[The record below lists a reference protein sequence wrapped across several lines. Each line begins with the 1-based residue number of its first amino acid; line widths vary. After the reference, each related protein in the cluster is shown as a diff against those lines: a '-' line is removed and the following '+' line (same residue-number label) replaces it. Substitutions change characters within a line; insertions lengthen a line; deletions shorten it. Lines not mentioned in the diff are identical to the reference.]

1 MTEKAMDKYSVSVN
15 PNAKD
20 GIKKHFTGAMI
31 TRGSSIPSTSKEKP
45 LPNYL
50 RAYTN
55 SCHDFC
61 KYGWKEP
68 LKTDTKLPS
77 VLPKL
82 NDNLKK
88 HSTGGMITTGSS
100 LPSTSKKKALPH
112 YLRTCTNS
120 CHKFCKDG
128 WKQAFETDTK
138 PLSVLRKLNNNLEK
152 HSTGGRITTGSS
164 HPSTSKVKPLPRYL
178 RASSNACH
186 DFCKRGRKQV
196 FEAERKHP
204 SFLLKLNNKSKKLS
218 TGGRI
223 TTGISL
229 PSTSKVKIL
238 PRYLRA
244 STNSCHDFCKY
255 GWKYDFM
262 AETKPLFFPNS
273 INKFTLRD
281 ESYQVNKLHVE
292 ERNPCAIKLKPSS
305 HRKAKFPDKPAVN
318 KEKFSSKNIKD
329 GFLEFPVKIKLQ
341 SPISTQTSSISN
353 DHIVIPI
360 LTNEESQVRYTNPR
374 DQKMKQVIKSKNL
387 IKSHSF
393 SYHHKV
399 GEQST
404 DNGFD
409 ARQKTGI
416 IKKRTLSLWE
426 ASSSFKPKL
435 VKQTSLKSNITHKI
449 PVPSKITP
457 VSAASKKVSEITTVA
472 SRSVLSPS
480 HEPTGRRNG
489 KEVLAKSGEKK
500 DMLEKKM
507 LKPSTASPSLTYIG
521 DGVLSLNHRKHKH
534 GKEVIPDKNQEVGK
548 AQYDSE
554 NNEEKTL
561 YVNKRPEKAGLDST
575 VQKSSKTG
583 NVVCDSSKQPLLK
596 CENSDMDFP
605 LQEMLEPENA
615 DTENINLHSFELNLD
630 HQKLIEQTSVDIN
643 FPEKKL
649 LNPENSENVI
659 IVKPENA
666 DMGILGKNFLE
677 LENGNFDSFELDLDD
692 QKLLEQKN
700 ADIDFLKQK
709 LMNPENL
716 ENVDILKS
724 GNTNMSNVDMDF
736 LEKNLLNPEKI
747 ENINMLKPENANM
760 GVLGQKLL
768 ELENTNF
775 DCFKLNPDDQK
786 LLEQKNFDLNS
797 LEKKFVNSDDPNN
810 SAYIDLFKPEN
821 ADMDVLGQ
829 NLLELENINL
839 DSFELNPDN
848 KKLFEQ
854 KNIDMDLLDDS
865 SELKHDEDWKM
876 VKLKNVDMSFL
887 EQDSLMPEEIDFES
901 LETEPT
907 NQKLLE
913 LGKDYMDSPEL
924 KLLKPE
930 DINLVDTL
938 ELKSDGADVNFLR
951 EKLLKLENIDVDAL
965 ELKPSD
971 DQPSQSAT
979 DDVEEIEE
987 SESASSETTELDSQ
1001 NEIKEDNEMDCMD
1014 SPELKLLK
1022 PEDINLVDTSELKS
1036 DDADVNFLQ
1045 EKLLKLESIDVDA
1058 LELKPSDDQPSQSAT
1073 DDVEEIEESESA
1085 SSETTELDSENEIKE
1100 DNDMDCMDSPELK
1113 LLKPEDINLVDTL
1126 ELKSE
1131 DADVNF
1137 LQEKLLKLENIDVD
1151 ALELKPS
1158 DDQPSESATDDVEE
1172 IEESKSA
1179 SSETTELDSQNE
1191 IKQDNEMDCMD
1202 SPELKLLKPEDINLV
1217 DTLELKSD
1225 DADVNFL
1232 QEKLLKLENIDVDAL
1247 ELKPSDDQ
1255 PSQSATDDVE
1265 EIEKSESASSETTE
1279 LDSEHEI
1286 KEDNEMDCMDSPEL
1300 KLLKP
1305 EDINLVDILVL
1316 KSEDADVN
1324 FLQEKLL
1331 KLENIDV
1338 DALELKPSDDQP
1350 SQSATDDVE
1359 EIEKSE
1365 SASSETTE
1373 LDSEHEIKEDN
1384 EMDYMDSPEL
1394 KLLKPE
1400 DINLVDILVLKSEDA
1415 DVNFLQ
1421 EKLLKLEN
1429 IDVDA
1434 LELKPSDDQP
1444 SQSATDDVEEIEKS
1458 ESASSET
1465 TESDSE
1471 HEINEDSDNCESLK
1485 SEQKRIVRRDA
1496 IVHHREDEFSIP
1508 HKLKFTRG
1516 KAIELQPE
1524 NNGPKRLRFRR
1535 GRMVDRNVNSSHLE
1549 RENFQRSEMADVVT
1563 DSKPETQSIVLKH
1576 QDTQE
1581 KDVRGLFNNVIEETT
1596 NKLVETRKSKVKAL
1610 IGAFEIVISLQ

>member
-1 MTEKAMDKYSVSVN
+1 MTEKAMDKDSSVSVN

-20 GIKKHFTGAMI
+20 GMKKHSTRAMI

-50 RAYTN
+50 RASTN

-61 KYGWKEP
+61 KCGWKEP

-82 NDNLKK
+82 NDTLKE

-112 YLRTCTNS
+112 YLRTCTDS
-120 CHKFCKDG
+120 CHNFCKDG

-138 PLSVLRKLNNNLEK
+138 PLSVLRKSNNNLEK

-164 HPSTSKVKPLPRYL
+164 HPSTGKVKPLPRYL

-204 SFLLKLNNKSKKLS
+204 SFLLELNNKSKKLS

-223 TTGISL
+223 TTGVSL

-273 INKFTLRD
+273 IDKLTLRD
-281 ESYQVNKLHVE
+281 ESYQVNKLNVQ

-374 DQKMKQVIKSKNL
+374 DQKTKQVIKSKNL
-387 IKSHSF
+387 IESHSF

-404 DNGFD
+404 DDGFD
-409 ARQKTGI
+409 ARQKTGGI

-457 VSAASKKVSEITTVA
+457 VSAASKVSEITTVA

-489 KEVLAKSGEKK
+489 KVVLAKSGEKK

-534 GKEVIPDKNQEVGK
+534 GKEVIPDKNQKVGK

-554 NNEEKTL
+554 NNEEEKTL
-561 YVNKRPEKAGLDST
+561 YVTKRPEKAGLDST
-575 VQKSSKTG
+575 EQKSSKTG

-615 DTENINLHSFELNLD
+615 DIENINLHSFELNLD

-709 LMNPENL
+709 LMNPEN
-716 ENVDILKS
+716 VDILNS
-724 GNTNMSNVDMDF
+724 GNPNTSNVDMDF

-747 ENINMLKPENANM
+747 ENINMLKPENANIM
-760 GVLGQKLL
+760 GVLGQRKLL

-775 DCFKLNPDDQK
+775 DCFKLNPGDQK

-829 NLLELENINL
+829 NLLELENIDVDAL
-839 DSFELNPDN
+839 ELNPDN

-854 KNIDMDLLDDS
+854 KNIDMVLLDDS

-876 VKLKNVDMSFL
+876 VKLKTVDMSFL

-938 ELKSDGADVNFLR
+938 ELKSDGADVNFL
-951 EKLLKLENIDVDAL
+951 
-965 ELKPSD
+965 
-971 DQPSQSAT
+971 
-979 DDVEEIEE
+979 
-987 SESASSETTELDSQ
+987 
-1001 NEIKEDNEMDCMD
+1001 
-1014 SPELKLLK
+1014 
-1022 PEDINLVDTSELKS
+1022 
-1036 DDADVNFLQ
+1036 
-1045 EKLLKLESIDVDA
+1045 
-1058 LELKPSDDQPSQSAT
+1058 
-1073 DDVEEIEESESA
+1073 
-1085 SSETTELDSENEIKE
+1085 
-1100 DNDMDCMDSPELK
+1100 
-1113 LLKPEDINLVDTL
+1113 
-1126 ELKSE
+1126 
-1131 DADVNF
+1131 
-1137 LQEKLLKLENIDVD
+1137 QEKLLKLENIDVD

-1179 SSETTELDSQNE
+1179 SSETTGLDSQNE
-1191 IKQDNEMDCMD
+1191 IKEDNEMDFMD

-1217 DTLELKSD
+1217 DALELKS
-1225 DADVNFL
+1225 ADVNFL
-1232 QEKLLKLENIDVDAL
+1232 QEKLLKSENIDVDAL
-1247 ELKPSDDQ
+1247 ELKPSDDQPSESATDDVEEIVESKSACSETTGLDSQNEIKEDNEMDFMDSPELKLLKPEDINLVDALELKSDGADVNFLQEKLSKSENIDVDALELKTSDDQ

-1265 EIEKSESASSETTE
+1265 EIEKSKSASSETTG
-1279 LDSEHEI
+1279 LDSQNEI

-1305 EDINLVDILVL
+1305 EDINLVDALEL
-1316 KSEDADVN
+1316 KSDDADVN

-1331 KLENIDV
+1331 KSENIDV

-1350 SQSATDDVE
+1350 SESATDDVE
-1359 EIEKSE
+1359 EIEESK
-1365 SASSETTE
+1365 SASSETTG
-1373 LDSEHEIKEDN
+1373 LDSQNEIKEDN
-1384 EMDYMDSPEL
+1384 EMDCMDSPEL

-1400 DINLVDILVLKSEDA
+1400 DINLVDALELKSDGA
-1415 DVNFLQ
+1415 DVNFLK
-1421 EKLLKLEN
+1421 EKLLKSEN

-1465 TESDSE
+1465 TESDSSE
-1471 HEINEDSDNCESLK
+1471 YEINEDSDNGESLK

-1516 KAIELQPE
+1516 KAIEHFPE
-1524 NNGPKRLRFRR
+1524 NNGPKRVRFRR
-1535 GRMVDRNVNSSHLE
+1535 GRMVGRNVNSSRLE

-1563 DSKPETQSIVLKH
+1563 DPKPETESIVLKH
-1576 QDTQE
+1576 RDTQE

>member
-1 MTEKAMDKYSVSVN
+1 MMTEKAMDKYSVSVN

-20 GIKKHFTGAMI
+20 GMKKHSTGAMI

-120 CHKFCKDG
+120 CHNFCKDG

-229 PSTSKVKIL
+229 PSTSK
-238 PRYLRA
+238 
-244 STNSCHDFCKY
+244 
-255 GWKYDFM
+255 
-262 AETKPLFFPNS
+262 
-273 INKFTLRD
+273 
-281 ESYQVNKLHVE
+281 
-292 ERNPCAIKLKPSS
+292 
-305 HRKAKFPDKPAVN
+305 
-318 KEKFSSKNIKD
+318 
-329 GFLEFPVKIKLQ
+329 
-341 SPISTQTSSISN
+341 
-353 DHIVIPI
+353 
-360 LTNEESQVRYTNPR
+360 
-374 DQKMKQVIKSKNL
+374 
-387 IKSHSF
+387 
-393 SYHHKV
+393 
-399 GEQST
+399 
-404 DNGFD
+404 
-409 ARQKTGI
+409 KTGI

-480 HEPTGRRNG
+480 HEPTVRRNG

-605 LQEMLEPENA
+605 LQEMLELENA

-666 DMGILGKNFLE
+666 DMGILWKNFLE

-724 GNTNMSNVDMDF
+724 GNTNMSVVGQKLLELDNINLHLFGLNPDDQEQKNVDMDF

-938 ELKSDGADVNFLR
+938 ELKSDGADVNFL
-951 EKLLKLENIDVDAL
+951 
-965 ELKPSD
+965 
-971 DQPSQSAT
+971 
-979 DDVEEIEE
+979 
-987 SESASSETTELDSQ
+987 
-1001 NEIKEDNEMDCMD
+1001 
-1014 SPELKLLK
+1014 
-1022 PEDINLVDTSELKS
+1022 
-1036 DDADVNFLQ
+1036 
-1045 EKLLKLESIDVDA
+1045 
-1058 LELKPSDDQPSQSAT
+1058 
-1073 DDVEEIEESESA
+1073 
-1085 SSETTELDSENEIKE
+1085 
-1100 DNDMDCMDSPELK
+1100 
-1113 LLKPEDINLVDTL
+1113 
-1126 ELKSE
+1126 
-1131 DADVNF
+1131 
-1137 LQEKLLKLENIDVD
+1137 
-1151 ALELKPS
+1151 
-1158 DDQPSESATDDVEE
+1158 
-1172 IEESKSA
+1172 
-1179 SSETTELDSQNE
+1179 
-1191 IKQDNEMDCMD
+1191 
-1202 SPELKLLKPEDINLV
+1202 
-1217 DTLELKSD
+1217 
-1225 DADVNFL
+1225 

-1255 PSQSATDDVE
+1255 PSQSSTDDVE
-1265 EIEKSESASSETTE
+1265 EIEE
-1279 LDSEHEI
+1279 
-1286 KEDNEMDCMDSPEL
+1286 
-1300 KLLKP
+1300 
-1305 EDINLVDILVL
+1305 
-1316 KSEDADVN
+1316 
-1324 FLQEKLL
+1324 
-1331 KLENIDV
+1331 
-1338 DALELKPSDDQP
+1338 
-1350 SQSATDDVE
+1350 
-1359 EIEKSE
+1359 
-1365 SASSETTE
+1365 
-1373 LDSEHEIKEDN
+1373 
-1384 EMDYMDSPEL
+1384 
-1394 KLLKPE
+1394 
-1400 DINLVDILVLKSEDA
+1400 
-1415 DVNFLQ
+1415 
-1421 EKLLKLEN
+1421 
-1429 IDVDA
+1429 
-1434 LELKPSDDQP
+1434 
-1444 SQSATDDVEEIEKS
+1444 S

>member
-1 MTEKAMDKYSVSVN
+1 MTEKAMDKDSVSVN

-20 GIKKHFTGAMI
+20 GMKKHSTGAMI

-68 LKTDTKLPS
+68 RKTDTKLPS

-120 CHKFCKDG
+120 CHNFCKDG

-273 INKFTLRD
+273 INKLTLRD
-281 ESYQVNKLHVE
+281 ESYQVNKLNVE

-374 DQKMKQVIKSKNL
+374 DQKMKHVIKSKNL

-666 DMGILGKNFLE
+666 DMGILWKNFLE

-724 GNTNMSNVDMDF
+724 GNTNMSNVNMDF

-786 LLEQKNFDLNS
+786 LLEQKNFNLNS
-797 LEKKFVNSDDPNN
+797 PEKKFVNSDDPNN

-821 ADMDVLGQ
+821 ADVDVLGQ

-938 ELKSDGADVNFLR
+938 EMKSDGADVNFLQ

-987 SESASSETTELDSQ
+987 SESSSSETTELDSQ
-1001 NEIKEDNEMDCMD
+1001 NEIKE
-1014 SPELKLLK
+1014 
-1022 PEDINLVDTSELKS
+1022 
-1036 DDADVNFLQ
+1036 
-1045 EKLLKLESIDVDA
+1045 
-1058 LELKPSDDQPSQSAT
+1058 
-1073 DDVEEIEESESA
+1073 
-1085 SSETTELDSENEIKE
+1085 
-1100 DNDMDCMDSPELK
+1100 
-1113 LLKPEDINLVDTL
+1113 
-1126 ELKSE
+1126 
-1131 DADVNF
+1131 
-1137 LQEKLLKLENIDVD
+1137 
-1151 ALELKPS
+1151 
-1158 DDQPSESATDDVEE
+1158 
-1172 IEESKSA
+1172 
-1179 SSETTELDSQNE
+1179 
-1191 IKQDNEMDCMD
+1191 DNEMDCMD

-1265 EIEKSESASSETTE
+1265 EIEESKSASSETTE
-1279 LDSEHEI
+1279 LNSQNEI
-1286 KEDNEMDCMDSPEL
+1286 KEDNEMDFMHFPEL

-1305 EDINLVDILVL
+1305 EDINLVDTLEL
-1316 KSEDADVN
+1316 KSDDADVN

-1359 EIEKSE
+1359 EIEESKSASSETTELDSQNEMKEDNEMDFMDSPELKLLKPEDINLVDTLELKSDDADVNFLQEKLLKLENIDVDALELKPSDDQPSQSATDDVEEIEESE

-1373 LDSEHEIKEDN
+1373 LDSEHEIKEEN
-1384 EMDYMDSPEL
+1384 EMDCMDSPEL

-1400 DINLVDILVLKSEDA
+1400 DINLVDILVLKSDDA

-1421 EKLLKLEN
+1421 EKLLKSEN

-1434 LELKPSDDQP
+1434 PELKPSDDQP

-1535 GRMVDRNVNSSHLE
+1535 GRMVDRNVSSHLE